1 MPPALQSF
9 FWLLVTQRCR
19 MQAFTIDLSGVP
31 PAIQQVIANHL
42 LNERPSRAPDYKA
55 EVEATTEV
63 IKALR
68 ETPTSVLTTLSYAV
82 KRLTGADSAGV
93 SLSGRDD
100 GNRILLWQAAVGLFE
115 KYLGSVVPHSESPCG
130 SVIETDSLTLM
141 VDPAKAY
148 KTAAQI
154 DPPMREVLL
163 VPFHVDGRVAG
174 TVWVISQSTK
184 TFDAEDARLATNIS
198 ELAALAYQVL
208 TRLGDMELLSR
219 TVQLSADSHFMQ
231 RTLTPVRKAA

>member
-1 MPPALQSF
+1 
-9 FWLLVTQRCR
+9 
-19 MQAFTIDLSGVP
+19 LS
-31 PAIQQVIANHL
+31 H
-42 LNERPSRAPDYKA
+42 
-55 EVEATTEV
+55 
-63 IKALR
+63 
-68 ETPTSVLTTLSYAV
+68 AV

-130 SVIETDSLTLM
+130 TVLETDRIVLM

-174 TVWVISQSTK
+174 TVWLISQSTK
-184 TFDAEDARLATNIS
+184 TFDAEDARLANNIS

-208 TRLGDMELLSR
+208 TKLGDMELLSR
-219 TVQLSADSHFMQ
+219 TVQLAADSHFMQ
-231 RTLTPVRKAA
+231 RPLATSRLVA

>member
-1 MPPALQSF
+1 MEPFA
-9 FWLLVTQRCR
+9 
-19 MQAFTIDLSGVP
+19 IDLAGIP

-42 LNERPSRAPDYKA
+42 LNERPSRLPDYKS
-55 EVEATTEV
+55 EVEATSEV

-68 ETPTSVLTTLSYAV
+68 ETPGSVLTTLSHAV

-130 SVIETDSLTLM
+130 TVLETDRTVLM

-174 TVWVISQSTK
+174 TVWLISQSTK
-184 TFDAEDARLATNIS
+184 TFDAEDARLANNIS

-208 TRLGDMELLSR
+208 TKLGDMELLSR
-219 TVQLSADSHFMQ
+219 TVQLAADSHFMQ
-231 RTLTPVRKAA
+231 RPLATSRLVA

>member
-1 MPPALQSF
+1 MKPFA
-9 FWLLVTQRCR
+9 V
-19 MQAFTIDLSGVP
+19 DLTSIP

-42 LNERPSRAPDYKA
+42 LNERPSRVPDYKS
-55 EVEATTEV
+55 EVEATAEV

-68 ETPTSVLTTLSYAV
+68 ETPSSVLTTLSLAV

-130 SVIETDSLTLM
+130 TVLETDRIVLM

-148 KTAAQI
+148 KTAAAI
-154 DPPMREVLL
+154 EPPMREVLL

-174 TVWVISQSTK
+174 TVWLISQSAK
-184 TFDAEDARLATNIS
+184 KFDAEDARLATNIS

-208 TRLGDMELLSR
+208 TKLGDMELLSR
-219 TVQLSADSHFMQ
+219 TVQLAADSHFMQ
-231 RTLTPVRKAA
+231 RPLATSRLVA

>member
-1 MPPALQSF
+1 MEEPFA
-9 FWLLVTQRCR
+9 
-19 MQAFTIDLSGVP
+19 IDLAGIP

-42 LNERPSRAPDYKA
+42 LSERPSRAPDYKS
-55 EVEATTEV
+55 EVEATSEV

-68 ETPTSVLTTLSYAV
+68 ETPGSVLTTLSYAV

-115 KYLGSVVPHSESPCG
+115 KYLGSVVPHAESPCG
-130 SVIETDSLTLM
+130 TVLETDKIILM

-174 TVWVISQSTK
+174 TVWLISQSAK

-219 TVQLSADSHFMQ
+219 TVQLAADSHFMQ
-231 RTLTPVRKAA
+231 RPLATSRLAS

>member
-1 MPPALQSF
+1 MEPFA
-9 FWLLVTQRCR
+9 
-19 MQAFTIDLSGVP
+19 IDLAGIP

-42 LNERPSRAPDYKA
+42 LRERPSRLPDYKA

-68 ETPTSVLTTLSYAV
+68 ESPESVLTTLSLAL
-82 KRLTGADSAGV
+82 KDLTGADSAGV
-93 SLSGRDD
+93 SLSGRDNGD
-100 GNRILLWQAAVGLFE
+100 RILLWQAAVGLFE

-130 SVIETDSLTLM
+130 SVLETDSIILM

-174 TVWVISQSTK
+174 TVWVISQGSK
-184 TFDAEDARLATNIS
+184 IFDAEDARLATHIS

-208 TRLGDMELLSR
+208 TRLGDLELLSR
-219 TVQLSADSHFMQ
+219 TVQLAADSHFMQ
-231 RTLTPVRKAA
+231 RPLGVSRLAS

>member
-1 MPPALQSF
+1 MNPFA
-9 FWLLVTQRCR
+9 V
-19 MQAFTIDLSGVP
+19 DLTGIP
-31 PAIQQVIANHL
+31 PAIQQVITNHL
-42 LNERPSRAPDYKA
+42 LNERPSRAPDYKS
-55 EVEATTEV
+55 EVEATAEV

-68 ETPTSVLTTLSYAV
+68 ETPNSVLTTLSLAV

-130 SVIETDSLTLM
+130 TVLETDRVVLM

-154 DPPMREVLL
+154 EPPIREVLL

-174 TVWVISQSTK
+174 TVWLISQSAK
-184 TFDAEDARLATNIS
+184 TFDAEDARLANNIS

-208 TRLGDMELLSR
+208 TKLGDMELLSR
-219 TVQLSADSHFMQ
+219 TVQLAADSHFMQ
-231 RTLTPVRKAA
+231 RPLAASSLVA